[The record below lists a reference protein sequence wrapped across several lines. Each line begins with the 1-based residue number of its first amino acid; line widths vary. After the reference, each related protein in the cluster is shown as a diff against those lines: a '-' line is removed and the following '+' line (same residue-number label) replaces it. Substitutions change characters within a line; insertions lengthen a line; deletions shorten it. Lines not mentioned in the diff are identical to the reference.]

1 MPFGWCKEI
10 DPVDEKKLQQQQQ
23 VRNTLFTID
32 KELPEYH
39 AGIRE
44 GRRQERAHWVM
55 AMEELKMDDKL
66 TDQIIGKVATLYEE

>member
-1 MPFGWCKEI
+1 M
-10 DPVDEKKLQQQQQ
+10 DEKKLQQQQQ

-44 GRRQERAHWVM
+44 GRRQERGYWVQVLDGIDEIDEKLIEKI
-55 AMEELKMDDKL
+55 ME
-66 TDQIIGKVATLYEE
+66 GVAQMY

>member
-1 MPFGWCKEI
+1 M
-10 DPVDEKKLQQQQQ
+10 DEKKLQQQQQ

-44 GRRQERAHWVM
+44 GRRQERGNWVQVLSNTK
-55 AMEELKMDDKL
+55 EIDEVLL
-66 TDQIIGKVATLYEE
+66 EQIIGEVAKLYETDG